1 MCALLCIACRAPP
14 TRTAGPLPPFL
25 GATASAAGK
34 IKLVFP
40 GKWLRNHPLTS
51 LDLAQEADYL
61 AVVPLRLTV
70 EGR

>member
-1 MCALLCIACRAPP
+1 MLHRPVPPARCRRFWARPRRP
-14 TRTAGPLPPFL
+14 R
-25 GATASAAGK
+25 GK

>member
-14 TRTAGPLPPFL
+14 ARTAGPLPPFS
-25 GATASAAGK
+25 GRDRVGRGE